1 MFKVSE
7 ILLKVREIN
16 IILDIILFSFKF
28 IERLNNKPE
37 NYVKHVMFSVQ
48 MAEFKVSEILLLV
61 REKSGK
67 NQGIFFILM
76 CGNPDIPLIYNLCHK
91 QYLSNRGYRKLKC
104 LKATFT
110 NKFSISSHDW
120 VIQKSVNFNQEKM
133 KSEAKT
139 L

>member
-1 MFKVSE
+1 MLHLVRE

-48 MAEFKVSEILLLV
+48 MAEFNVSEILLLV

-76 CGNPDIPLIYNLCHK
+76 CGNPVT
-91 QYLSNRGYRKLKC
+91 RR
-104 LKATFT
+104 A
-110 NKFSISSHDW
+110 
-120 VIQKSVNFNQEKM
+120 V
-133 KSEAKT
+133 
-139 L
+139 